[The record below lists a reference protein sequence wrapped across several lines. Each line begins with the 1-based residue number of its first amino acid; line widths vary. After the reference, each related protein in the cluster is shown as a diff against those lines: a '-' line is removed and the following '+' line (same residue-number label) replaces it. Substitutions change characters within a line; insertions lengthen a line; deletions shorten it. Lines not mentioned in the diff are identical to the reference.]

1 MIPGQVMF
9 GLHTAELRKWVT
21 RKESNAVKSF
31 FGLEPDEKLTDEM
44 YFYDSGITKLWIQEV
59 PGKTKPRHY
68 IHMIVNFTRAS
79 GSSSYAAM
87 PYTLSNVR
95 KVFNAVNKVLELLH
109 LSEGNRKLQ
118 DWTVARFDSTF
129 DVYVE
134 HPALF
139 MWLLNHALNLG
150 DKKKQCRRIPVRA
163 DGKTPGQLMRESM
176 RFGNASYT
184 YNIYAKLPEVAA
196 KKKGRTIEPEEIR
209 ETENLLR
216 VERQNLANACK
227 KLLPD
232 GKAGDLA
239 KAGVREEILK
249 TMTGEMGVFFGRGD
263 FYSWDGIQK
272 NYFPEHKAEI
282 KEVLPVMV
290 QITKTSLE
298 ASQGAVT
305 KETADVFERL
315 GLAPAGIPPD
325 YSTDFIQGIYHR
337 VTAAYPEQPE
347 KRKYGRFPRPHKTG
361 DGRYKS
367 TITLYR
373 ADGTRKQVSVAG
385 RTMEDY
391 EQKVFEKLRGTYAEN
406 LIYLNGNSTAQP
418 DCCLKSA
425 DSICRFSKA
434 AKTKGARENAER
446 FIEQSGLSGK
456 KRCHPALTAA
466 EQLRTAG
473 QP

>member
-68 IHMIVNFTRAS
+68 IHMILNFTRAS

-129 DVYVE
+129 DVYAE

-163 DGKTPGQLMRESM
+163 DGKTPGQLMSESM

-196 KKKGRTIEPEEIR
+196 KKKGRSIEPEEIR
-209 ETENLLR
+209 ETENLVR
-216 VERQNLANACK
+216 FERQNLANACK

-263 FYSWDGIQK
+263 FYSGKGIQK

-337 VTAAYPEQPE
+337 VTAAYPEPPE

-373 ADGTRKQVSVAG
+373 ADGTRKQLSVAG
-385 RTMEDY
+385 RDIADY
-391 EQKVFEKLRGTYAEN
+391 EQKVFSKLKD
-406 LIYLNGNSTAQP
+406 IYLLNQVCMIKNSTARH
-418 DCCLKSA
+418 DYYLKSA
-425 DSICRFSKA
+425 DSIIRFHKA
-434 AKTKGARENAER
+434 AKT
-446 FIEQSGLSGK
+446 QSVK
-456 KRCHPALTAA
+456 KDA
-466 EQLRTAG
+466 EQFIRDLNLDAAIRH
-473 QP
+473 